1 MGKKRLDVL
10 LCERG
15 MVESRQRAQALI
27 MSGLVFMGDQRM
39 DKAGMAVDESAE
51 LRIRGQ
57 ELTYVSRGGLKL
69 EKAMKTF
76 PIRLQ
81 GAVCGDIGASTGGF
95 TDCMLQ
101 NGAEKVYA
109 VDVGYGQLAWKLR
122 SDPRVV
128 CLERTNARYLTH
140 EQVPDALDFA
150 SVDVSF
156 ISLRLIL
163 PALRGLLKPGG
174 HVVCL
179 VKPQFEAGREKVG
192 KKGVVREPGV
202 HLEVLERFLLH
213 AAETDFSVKGLT
225 FSPIR
230 GPEGNI
236 EYLGYLSTG
245 AGEACCG
252 DLAALVAESHS
263 TLEGEARLKVVLSP
277 NPYRDRGLKAALR
290 ASAILEQGGIET
302 SMCLPFSLDSGSRVE
317 LPSQQEF
324 RAMQAELKNADML
337 ICFGGD
343 GTILHAARDAIAH
356 KVPVLGV
363 NMGSVGFMAELEH
376 SELDLLSRV
385 AEKKYTLE
393 PRMMLDVVIRR
404 GKDIVCRDL
413 ALNDAVITKGAVA
426 RVIDLDVS
434 GDGVPIYDFSGDG
447 VILST
452 PTGSTA
458 YSMSAGGPIV
468 EPTAENIIVTPI
480 CAHALHAKSLV
491 LDRSR
496 VVRVKIGRLSRKSA
510 HLSVDGGR
518 AFKLCSSD
526 VVEVRRSKCVTQVV
540 RLTQRSFYEIINQK
554 LGRG

>member
-1 MGKKRLDVL
+1 M
-10 LCERG
+10 
-15 MVESRQRAQALI
+15 
-27 MSGLVFMGDQRM
+27 
-39 DKAGMAVDESAE
+39 
-51 LRIRGQ
+51 
-57 ELTYVSRGGLKL
+57 
-69 EKAMKTF
+69 
-76 PIRLQ
+76 
-81 GAVCGDIGASTGGF
+81 
-95 TDCMLQ
+95 
-101 NGAEKVYA
+101 
-109 VDVGYGQLAWKLR
+109 
-122 SDPRVV
+122 
-128 CLERTNARYLTH
+128 
-140 EQVPDALDFA
+140 
-150 SVDVSF
+150 
-156 ISLRLIL
+156 
-163 PALRGLLKPGG
+163 
-174 HVVCL
+174 
-179 VKPQFEAGREKVG
+179 
-192 KKGVVREPGV
+192 
-202 HLEVLERFLLH
+202 
-213 AAETDFSVKGLT
+213 
-225 FSPIR
+225 
-230 GPEGNI
+230 
-236 EYLGYLSTG
+236 
-245 AGEACCG
+245 
-252 DLAALVAESHS
+252 
-263 TLEGEARLKVVLSP
+263 KVVLSP

-554 LGRG
+554 LGSG

>member
-1 MGKKRLDVL
+1 M
-10 LCERG
+10 
-15 MVESRQRAQALI
+15 
-27 MSGLVFMGDQRM
+27 
-39 DKAGMAVDESAE
+39 
-51 LRIRGQ
+51 
-57 ELTYVSRGGLKL
+57 
-69 EKAMKTF
+69 
-76 PIRLQ
+76 
-81 GAVCGDIGASTGGF
+81 
-95 TDCMLQ
+95 
-101 NGAEKVYA
+101 
-109 VDVGYGQLAWKLR
+109 
-122 SDPRVV
+122 
-128 CLERTNARYLTH
+128 
-140 EQVPDALDFA
+140 
-150 SVDVSF
+150 
-156 ISLRLIL
+156 
-163 PALRGLLKPGG
+163 
-174 HVVCL
+174 
-179 VKPQFEAGREKVG
+179 
-192 KKGVVREPGV
+192 
-202 HLEVLERFLLH
+202 
-213 AAETDFSVKGLT
+213 
-225 FSPIR
+225 
-230 GPEGNI
+230 
-236 EYLGYLSTG
+236 
-245 AGEACCG
+245 
-252 DLAALVAESHS
+252 
-263 TLEGEARLKVVLSP
+263 KVVLSP

-302 SMCLPFSLDSGSRVE
+302 CMCLPFSLDSGSRVE

-324 RAMQAELKNADML
+324 RAMQAELKNADVL

-343 GTILHAARDAIAH
+343 GTILHAALDAIAH